1 MSNYIYIC
9 IYMCVCMCI
18 YILTLYILIL
28 IVLWHRELISNRKET
43 SCPPLLNA
51 VFEPWKSET
60 PNRQH
65 IYIYIYGIYI
75 YADLNY
81 HPYPK
86 ILLMFTSLNLML
98 PTTGMCYQLYI
109 SDHFY
114 YTSTVPH
121 ITTQYAY
128 RYSVIEWG
136 ALKYYLN
143 ISNN

>member
-1 MSNYIYIC
+1 MYIYV
-9 IYMCVCMCI
+9 CVYVHI
-18 YILTLYILIL
+18 YINTIHIDFDSALAQGIDFESKGDKLSSSVECSIRTLE
-28 IVLWHRELISNRKET
+28 VWDT
-43 SCPPLLNA
+43 
-51 VFEPWKSET
+51 KS
-60 PNRQH
+60 PAD
-65 IYIYIYGIYI
+65 IYIYGIYI